1 MGIKS
6 FTQSQ
11 KISRGRAAAR
21 VLACALTLAVAGVF
35 SARAQDDPVVAT
47 VNTEKIYQS
56 EVFTRLQRLKA
67 QDFILKPKPLT
78 MRPDSAGSVVLGSII
93 NEHIIIQLAR
103 QESVMPTEAEVQAQL
118 APILEQA
125 PVKKMLDARLITAG
139 QLAYDIRVQDARRN
153 LEKKIGGRAAAEKRM
168 GAFRKSSQIT
178 IALPGYDAL
187 SNSPK

>member
-1 MGIKS
+1 MQI
-6 FTQSQ
+6 Q
-11 KISRGRAAAR
+11 KTFGLSAAAAR
-21 VLACALTLAVAGVF
+21 VLACAILAVAGAISVH
-35 SARAQDDPVVAT
+35 AQDDPVVAT
-47 VNTEKIYQS
+47 VNAEKIYQS

-103 QESVMPTEAEVQAQL
+103 QQNVMPTEAEVQAQL

-125 PVKKMLDARLITAG
+125 NVKKMLDARLITAG

-153 LEKKIGGRAAAEKRM
+153 LEKKIGGRPSAEKRM

-178 IALPGYDAL
+178 IALPGYEAL
-187 SNSPK
+187 ENNPK